1 MTSSRRQFLADVGKG
16 MLAASIGAD
25 LAIDMGFGS
34 LQAKEGPNELTFGEL
49 EPMVELLQETPPG
62 KLLPILTERWK
73 KGTDLKDLVAA
84 AALAN
89 VRTFGGEDYVGF
101 HTMMAM
107 MPAYHMAKELPKDR
121 SPLPV
126 FKVLYRN
133 TNRLQEKG
141 GRKDEM
147 LHPVSAE
154 SASDGKI
161 SAEALRDAVR
171 RQDLKSAETMFAGI
185 AQGSAEDAFNNLLY
199 VVEDGTEV
207 HRVVMAYR
215 SWDLLDLVGKERAH
229 TVLRQSVHYCVMSEK
244 QPQYFMESRAL
255 LPKLLDQYH
264 LADKKPGSRIPD
276 DAWVDQMSQTL
287 FKSTPAQA
295 ADAAAA
301 ALAEGIAPDAV
312 GEAISLAANQLVL
325 RDNGRPQNQ
334 TSPGKP
340 VGSVHGDGIGVHASD
355 SANAWRNIARVSNAR
370 NTFAC
375 LILGAYQVARD
386 RANRGGDFLNWEPY
400 PRAEARAKVKD
411 KDEATLLRETEDA
424 IRAKDQ
430 ALACALVN
438 SYGAMGYPSRPVF
451 DLLLRYAISEDGALH
466 AEKYY
471 RTASMEFAS
480 SRPSFRWRQLVAL
493 ARVTASEYGLPAPG
507 YAEACQLLKV

>member
-1 MTSSRRQFLADVGKG
+1 MKSTRRQFLADVGKG
-16 MLAASIGAD
+16 MLAASVGAD

-34 LQAKEGPNELTFGEL
+34 LQAKESSNELTFGEL
-49 EPMVELLQETPPG
+49 EPLVELLQETPPG
-62 KLLPILTERWK
+62 KLLPLLTERWQ
-73 KGTDLKDLVAA
+73 KGTELKELVAA

-89 VRTFGGEDYVGF
+89 VRTFGGEDYIGF

-107 MPAYHMAKELPKDR
+107 MPAYHMARELPKDR

-141 GRKDEM
+141 GRKHEV
-147 LHPVSAE
+147 LHPVT
-154 SASDGKI
+154 ASETDSTLPGI
-161 SAEALRDAVR
+161 AMREAVR
-171 RQDLKSAETMFAGI
+171 RQDLQSAESLFAGV
-185 AQGSAEDAFNNLLY
+185 AHQSAEDAFNNLLY

-215 SWDLLDLVGKERAH
+215 AWDLLDLVGKERAH
-229 TVLRQSVHYCVMSEK
+229 TVLRQSVHYCVQSE
-244 QPQYFMESRAL
+244 QRPEYFMESRAL

-264 LADKKPGSRIPD
+264 LADKKPGQRIPD
-276 DAWVDQMSQTL
+276 DAWVDQMSQTF

-301 ALAEGIAPDAV
+301 ALAEGIAPDAI
-312 GEAISLAANQLVL
+312 GEAISLTANQLVL

-386 RANRGGDFLNWEPY
+386 RSNRGGDFLNWEPY
-400 PRAEARAKVKD
+400 PRAEARAKVKA
-411 KDEATLLRETEDA
+411 KDESTLLREMEEA
-424 IRAKDQ
+424 IRVKEQ
-430 ALACALVN
+430 ALACALVGR
-438 SYGAMGYPSRPVF
+438 YGE
-451 DLLLRYAISEDGALH
+451 L
-466 AEKYY
+466 
-471 RTASMEFAS
+471 
-480 SRPSFRWRQLVAL
+480 
-493 ARVTASEYGLPAPG
+493 
-507 YAEACQLLKV
+507 